1 MTRIG
6 RKTIRRAE
14 RYLNKYGVSVL
25 VAKKIIGKA
34 TNRLM
39 RTTRLDSVDRALS
52 LGAAFVAEQ
61 AVSSS
66 SQRDLPDDSLRTAH
80 AGQENIHDGVSS
92 VLEFAIAFAL
102 CNPG

>member
-1 MTRIG
+1 
-6 RKTIRRAE
+6 
-14 RYLNKYGVSVL
+14 
-25 VAKKIIGKA
+25 
-34 TNRLM
+34 M

-80 AGQENIHDGVSS
+80 AGQENIHNGVGSA
-92 VLEFAIAFAL
+92 LKLAIAFAL
-102 CNPG
+102 RDPG